1 MMKLGRRL
9 NNVIK
14 INNLIFNTGFSVLMP
29 KLLLQCGKVLK
40 RIGGKDESFVFN
52 KFLLKSLSAN

>member
-1 MMKLGRRL
+1 MAASMGENRGGQVITAFHIKPYRR
-9 NNVIK
+9 
-14 INNLIFNTGFSVLMP
+14 TGFSVLMP

-52 KFLLKSLSAN
+52 KFLLK